1 MYLFDFDNTI
11 YDGDSSLDLVL
22 YSLVRHPLIVI
33 CSMFKTV
40 YIFILYI
47 FKVKSFN
54 IVKESIFSFLY
65 KIKDLDSYID
75 IFVLKHK
82 HKIKKWYISRDKSND
97 VIISASYDLW
107 IKPFCK
113 SIGVYNVICTN
124 VNKNGKIIGN
134 NCKGKEKVIMFKK
147 LYKNVKVNEA
157 YSDSYSDKPILDLAK
172 KGYIVKK
179 NNIILYK

>member
-22 YSLVRHPLIVI
+22 YSLVRHPLLVI
-33 CSMFKTV
+33 CSMFKTI
-40 YIFILYI
+40 YIFILYM

-54 IVKESIFSFLY
+54 NVKESIFSFLY
-65 KIKDLDSYID
+65 KIKDLYSYID
-75 IFVLKHK
+75 VFVLKHN
-82 HKIKKWYISRDKSND
+82 HKIKKWYVSRNKSKD

-107 IKPFCK
+107 IEPFCK
-113 SIGVYNVICTN
+113 SIGAYNVISTK
-124 VNKNGKIIGN
+124 VNKSGKIIGN
-134 NCKGKEKVIMFKK
+134 NCKGKEKVILFKK
-147 LYKNVKVNEA
+147 LYKNVKVKEA
-157 YSDSYSDKPILDLAK
+157 YSDSYSDKPMLDLAK